1 MHRKNNEAMQR
12 VEEREREGGGRSVP
26 SPLPPPLPLSTLIAS
41 SRSTDQTD
49 RELKRSL
56 ALLRL
61 ALWPR
66 RNTGTLERAAWLE
79 PLARVSIETR
89 FFSIYCPLLAGFFES
104 IVRMYI
110 YIYVSVMRRESGCSL
125 DDGDYG
131 SVKFFFQ
138 GNVTILISK
147 FVALSVID
155 RFLMPFLKY
164 FILFH
169 PIFDEP
175 CAGWNYHFCLWSGRK
190 IIFETAIFIL
200 IKIFWNS
207 KKFLERHD
215 RSFCILIDFRTM
227 NYSTFHPSFSILS
240 FYFSIFF
247 KILISTPKFEN

>member
-12 VEEREREGGGRSVP
+12 VKEREREGGGRSVP

-104 IVRMYI
+104 IVRI
-110 YIYVSVMRRESGCSL
+110 YIYMCIRYAPRKWMFVGWWRLRVGKIFFSRKRNNPYFEIRCTLGDRPISYAVSKIFYIIPSYFRRTMCWVKLSFLFVIGKENNFRNCDLYSDQNFL
-125 DDGDYG
+125 KK
-131 SVKFFFQ
+131 KFF
-138 GNVTILISK
+138 
-147 FVALSVID
+147 
-155 RFLMPFLKY
+155 
-164 FILFH
+164 
-169 PIFDEP
+169 
-175 CAGWNYHFCLWSGRK
+175 
-190 IIFETAIFIL
+190 
-200 IKIFWNS
+200 
-207 KKFLERHD
+207 ERHD